1 MGNNLGGHM
10 GRAIDMENAVQKLE
24 RRFKIFEDALFK
36 VIGVVDSMQDKAQT
50 TTHIDLHE
58 EEAIEE
64 KPKAK
69 KTKKRSK
76 AAA

>member
-1 MGNNLGGHM
+1 MP
-10 GRAIDMENAVQKLE
+10 
-24 RRFKIFEDALFK
+24 RFKIFEDALFK

-58 EEAIEE
+58 EEVVEE
-64 KPKAK
+64 KPKVK

>member
-1 MGNNLGGHM
+1 M

-24 RRFKIFEDALFK
+24 RRFKIFDDALFK

-58 EEAIEE
+58 EEVVEE
-64 KPKAK
+64 KPKVK